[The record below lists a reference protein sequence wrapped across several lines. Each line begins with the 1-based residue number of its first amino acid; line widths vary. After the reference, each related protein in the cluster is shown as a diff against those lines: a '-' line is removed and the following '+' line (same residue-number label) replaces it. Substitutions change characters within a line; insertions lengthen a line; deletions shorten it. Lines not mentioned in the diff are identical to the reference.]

1 MENEGEYIMKIT
13 CPTCHRRIKIKKSRH
28 IKCICGYVFNCECLY
43 GRPQQY
49 LVDANIVLYAT
60 NRDERYGKHCEKVL
74 NHLTIATTKRVY
86 KELKNYHGDHIHIYE
101 VKEISPEIAELHAN
115 RMKQPTE
122 ADLSLIQAAV
132 NRPEIK
138 GIISYD
144 SDIKAVA
151 ASGIVDK
158 LSPSMHAHLIV
169 GNAQEILKRE
179 NK

>member
-1 MENEGEYIMKIT
+1 MKLT
-13 CPTCHRRIKIKKSRH
+13 CPECRRRIKIKRSRH
-28 IKCICGYVFNCECLY
+28 ITCHCGHLFNCESLY

-49 LVDANIVLYAT
+49 LVDANIVLYAI
-60 NRDERYGKHCEKVL
+60 NKDERYGKYCEKVL
-74 NHLTIATTKRVY
+74 DHLKIATTKRVFA
-86 KELKNYHGDHIHIYE
+86 ELKNYRGDHIHIYD
-101 VKEISPEIAELHAN
+101 VKEISPEIAELHTN

-158 LSPSMHAHLIV
+158 LSLSMHAHLIV